1 MSHTVRKQFQLG
13 KYFLKNMYPPQKKC
27 EGRPGVLLDQR
38 WFGCRFSIIRMDEG
52 GGGGMNVWTLCVS
65 ALWGK
70 KKKRKNQK
78 GFSKIFV

>member
-1 MSHTVRKQFQLG
+1 
-13 KYFLKNMYPPQKKC
+13 MYPPQKKC

-52 GGGGMNVWTLCVS
+52 GGGMNVWTLCVS

-70 KKKRKNQK
+70 KKKEKSERFFKNFCLKQDE
-78 GFSKIFV
+78 GYLDATILTDM

>member
-52 GGGGMNVWTLCVS
+52 GGG
-65 ALWGK
+65 A
-70 KKKRKNQK
+70 
-78 GFSKIFV
+78 